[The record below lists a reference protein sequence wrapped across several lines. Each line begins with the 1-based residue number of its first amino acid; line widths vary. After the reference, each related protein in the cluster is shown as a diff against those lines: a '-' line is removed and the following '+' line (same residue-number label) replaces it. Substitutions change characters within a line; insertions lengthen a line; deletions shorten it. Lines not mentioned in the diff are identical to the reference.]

1 MFIMNSKN
9 KILSSLLFVA
19 VCLAVSCQ
27 KMTRP
32 AMSDYTKDTNPPGGP
47 LKFYTAF
54 DGADVD
60 SIRATFGTPKNVTYT
75 TGISGK
81 AYKGSL
87 NSNIVYAA
95 ANDFDKVSSFTVA
108 FWMKKRPHDA
118 NAEFVFALPTTS
130 GIWHKSEMF
139 MLIEDKNQSSGDSM
153 ATKILIH
160 DQWFEF
166 INPTGND
173 DPTGRL
179 DYRLATALN
188 GQWHH
193 MGIVYDATTSKLT
206 VYVDGVPR
214 TGLPSNRTDA
224 KNGSAPL
231 GPVNFKQ
238 VSKFVI
244 GGPAHVGLGAT
255 PDGWMANYS
264 GELDQFRMYGTA
276 LSAAE
281 INALFTGKK

>member
-1 MFIMNSKN
+1 
-9 KILSSLLFVA
+9 
-19 VCLAVSCQ
+19 
-27 KMTRP
+27 MTRP
-32 AMSDYTKDTNPPGGP
+32 ALGEYTKDTNPPGGP
-47 LKFYTAF
+47 LKFFAAF
-54 DGADVD
+54 DGGDVD

-81 AYKGSL
+81 AYKGSAT
-87 NSNIVYAA
+87 SNIVYASP
-95 ANDFDKVSSFTVA
+95 NDFDKVSSFTIA

-153 ATKILIH
+153 ATKFLLH

-166 INPTGND
+166 VNE
-173 DPTGRL
+173 
-179 DYRLATALN
+179 YRLPNVLN

-193 MGIVYDATTSKLT
+193 LAFVYNETTSKLT
-206 VYVDGVPR
+206 LYLNGVPR
-214 TGLPSNRTDA
+214 TGLPANKTDA
-224 KNGSAPL
+224 KKSNGTPL
-231 GPVNFKQ
+231 GPVGFAN

-244 GGPAHVGLGAT
+244 GGPAHVGLGAA

-281 INALFTGKK
+281 VSALFNGKQ

>member
-1 MFIMNSKN
+1 MNSNN
-9 KILSSLLFVA
+9 KMLGALLLIA

-32 AMSDYTKDTNPPGGP
+32 AMGDYTRDTNPPGGP
-47 LKFYTAF
+47 LKFFAAF
-54 DGADVD
+54 DGGDVD
-60 SIRATFGTPKNVTYT
+60 SIRATFGTPKNATYT

-81 AYKGSL
+81 AYKGGL

-108 FWMKKRPHDA
+108 FWMKKRPHDS
-118 NAEFVFALPTTS
+118 NAEFLFALPTTS

-166 INPTGND
+166 VNPTGGA
-173 DPTGRL
+173 DPTGTL
-179 DYRLATALN
+179 DYRLANMLN

-193 MGIVYDATTSKLT
+193 MAIVYDEKTSKLT
-206 VYVDGVPR
+206 VYTDGVAR
-214 TGLPSNRTDA
+214 TGLPSNRTDV
-224 KNGSAPL
+224 KDGSAPL
-231 GPVNFKQ
+231 GPVKFTN

-244 GGPAHVGLGAT
+244 GGPAHIGLGAS

-264 GELDQFRMYGTA
+264 GELDQFRLYGIA
-276 LSAAE
+276 LTAAE
-281 INALFTGKK
+281 VNNLFTTKK